1 MADQI
6 KKIIFTTKEAYD
18 QKAAAGTLDPEVV
31 YAIDASQAVTVVE
44 VKEAVD
50 TGFSE
55 FGLNL
60 GLDKEAVKFYKIP
73 VGLTDMLKDM
83 VKEKFNVEYNNGTVV
98 RYGNGTKQ
106 IDIDIINSNGNSSLK
121 VIQDGTDHGF
131 VKFEAHP
138 EITGRYMSSGNPVVN
153 RVTIPDAIDIT
164 REFELKVFNLFKT
177 TSLTATIKP
186 SFEADMVAML
196 NSLNSKVDFSQEPTI
211 QINTGVEN
219 SYIIDNAFLYCK
231 DATNF
236 SPRDLNGYN
245 YSYHAIFPDNANV
258 SNIYDTFIVDGN
270 VDDTEKF
277 RLITNIGFTKYV
289 DIPTGTWKDFPESVK
304 TIAAKF
310 GTRYQA
316 VTKLFE
322 DEKTLRNKAN
332 DILKSI
338 DFSSTITTT
347 GRDISD
353 SDTDKLTALANA
365 EVIVYNSYGY
375 GEDLNDL
382 LIKANAIT
390 PVKAKI
396 VYLWQTS
403 NNLLLEKLHKFP
415 SIKALWN
422 SSVSDHEQFPEGSSN
437 IVLISERNDVSGVI
451 DGKVRFISNASFDV
465 RVPPFFEVKTP
476 DHL

>member
-60 GLDKEAVKFYKIP
+60 GLDREAVEFYKIP

-106 IDIDIINSNGNSSLK
+106 IDIDIINPNGNSSLK
-121 VIQDGTDHGF
+121 AIQDGTDHGF

-186 SFEADMVAML
+186 SFEADIVAML

-310 GTRYQA
+310 GTKYQA
-316 VTKLFE
+316 VTKMFE
-322 DEKTLRNKAN
+322 DQKTLRDKAN
-332 DILKSI
+332 DVLKSI
-338 DFSSTITTT
+338 NFSSVITTT
-347 GRDISD
+347 GSDISD
-353 SDTDKLTALANA
+353 SDTAKLTALANA
-365 EVIVYNSYGY
+365 EVIVYDSYSYGD
-375 GEDLNDL
+375 DLDEL
-382 LIKANAIT
+382 LTKANAIT

-396 VYLWQTS
+396 VYLWQSS
-403 NNLLLEKLHKFP
+403 NKLLLEKLHKYP

-422 SSVSDHEQFPEGSSN
+422 SSVNDHEEFPEGSSN
-437 IVLISERNDVSGVI
+437 IILISQNNDISGVI
-451 DGKVRFISNASFDV
+451 DGKVRYIQNASFDV
-465 RVPPFFEVKTP
+465 TVPSFGQLRSSNV
-476 DHL
+476 

>member
-60 GLDKEAVKFYKIP
+60 GLDREAVEFYKIP

-106 IDIDIINSNGNSSLK
+106 IDIDIINPNGNSSLK

-196 NSLNSKVDFSQEPTI
+196 NSLNSKVDFSEEPTI

-310 GTRYQA
+310 GTKYQA
-316 VTKLFE
+316 VTKMFE
-322 DEKTLRNKAN
+322 DQKTLRDKAN
-332 DILKSI
+332 DVLKSI
-338 DFSSTITTT
+338 NFSSVITTT
-347 GRDISD
+347 DRDISD
-353 SDTDKLTALANA
+353 SDTEKLTALANA
-365 EVIVYNSYGY
+365 EVIVYDSYGY

-437 IVLISERNDVSGVI
+437 IVLISQNNDISGVI
-451 DGKVRFISNASFDV
+451 DGKVRYIQNASFDV
-465 RVPPFFEVKTP
+465 TVPSFAQ
-476 DHL
+476 LRSSNL